1 MAPIDLEHVHFRYPD
16 GFEALRGVDL
26 HIGAGEKVAL
36 VGPNGAGK
44 STLMLQLN
52 GTLRP
57 AHGSVRVAGLA
68 VAKDTIRRVRAEV
81 GLVFQDPDDQL
92 FSPTVFDD
100 VAFGPLHMGLPADE
114 VHRRVERA
122 LAAVGMA
129 AFAHRVPHR
138 MSLGQRKRVALAT
151 VLSMDPSIL
160 VFDEPSA
167 GLDPR
172 GRRELIRLLRSLDQ
186 TMLVSTHD
194 MRLVAEVFPRTVVM
208 DDGLVVAD
216 GPTGDDPGRRGA
228 PRGARAR
235 GPVGRRPSRRSADP
249 VDRRHLERRQAVRPA
264 EQPRDERRNPPAQE
278 VEPAADADARDGEQR
293 SAGRRPRRSAASP
306 RPAGPRRTRASR
318 ARGTCRRAPGRNGA
332 GTRARAPWGRDGA
345 PSGRAARRARAGT
358 GGCRTR
364 PRRAG

>member
-1 MAPIDLEHVHFRYPD
+1 MTGASRDVNPAPVGSVQAPDVHVHLHEHGIGSPDSVTHEHAHVPGALHGVPLEAPAPPEEVAGRWVDVEHLHYAYPD
-16 GFEALRGVDL
+16 GFEALLGVSL
-26 HIGAGEKVAL
+26 RIARGEKVAL

-57 AHGSVRVAGLA
+57 EHGSVLVAGLA
-68 VAKDTIRRVRAEV
+68 VNKDTIRRVRAEV

-114 VHRRVERA
+114 VHQRVERA

-208 DDGLVVAD
+208 DDGQVVAD
-216 GPTGDDPGRRGA
+216 GPTEAILADQALLEAHGLEA
-228 PRGARAR
+228 P
-235 GPVGRRPSRRSADP
+235 
-249 VDRRHLERRQAVRPA
+249 
-264 EQPRDERRNPPAQE
+264 
-278 VEPAADADARDGEQR
+278 
-293 SAGRRPRRSAASP
+293 
-306 RPAGPRRTRASR
+306 
-318 ARGTCRRAPGRNGA
+318 
-332 GTRARAPWGRDGA
+332 
-345 PSGRAARRARAGT
+345 
-358 GGCRTR
+358 
-364 PRRAG
+364 